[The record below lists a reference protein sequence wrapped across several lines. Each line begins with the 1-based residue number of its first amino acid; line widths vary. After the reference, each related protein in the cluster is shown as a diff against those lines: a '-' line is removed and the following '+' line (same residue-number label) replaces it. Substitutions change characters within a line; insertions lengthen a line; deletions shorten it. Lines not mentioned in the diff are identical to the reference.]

1 MVVGVVRDSS
11 GAVIAG
17 ARVKANNVLTGLDWM
32 TESSATGRFNFPRL
46 PVGSYKISVAQA
58 GFRTFLSEAF
68 QLEADQNREITAS
81 MDVGATSET
90 VTVTGAVSQV
100 DTVSATIRQVV
111 DEKRI
116 TELPL
121 NGRNPM
127 QLVLLAPG
135 AVSAP
140 GGATLNRNDAISVNG
155 GGRGTATN
163 YMLDGGDVTI
173 RSRTWARCC
182 QTRCAEEFS
191 VLTNNFSAEYGR
203 NSGAVVNAVTKAG
216 TNQLHGALWEFLRN
230 DALDARS
237 FSNLKSKLRRNQLA
251 APPGAHHSQQSV
263 LLRLL

>member
-1 MVVGVVRDSS
+1 MRIAIPGILLALSAIPSLLQAQATGVVVGVVRDSS

-17 ARVKANNVLTGLDWM
+17 AAVKASNVLTGLDWM

-46 PVGSYKISVAQA
+46 PVGEYKISVTQA

-68 QLEADQNREITAS
+68 QLEADQNREITAT

-100 DTVSATIRQVV
+100 DTVAATIRQVV

-127 QLVLLAPG
+127 QLVLLVPG

-140 GGATLNRNDAISVNG
+140 GGA
-155 GGRGTATN
+155 
-163 YMLDGGDVTI
+163 
-173 RSRTWARCC
+173 
-182 QTRCAEEFS
+182 
-191 VLTNNFSAEYGR
+191 
-203 NSGAVVNAVTKAG
+203 
-216 TNQLHGALWEFLRN
+216 
-230 DALDARS
+230 
-237 FSNLKSKLRRNQLA
+237 
-251 APPGAHHSQQSV
+251 
-263 LLRLL
+263 